1 MHEPARIQIIHDGTD
16 GYQFTIST
24 DDGKVSGHVS
34 VAIQSGHPDRRT
46 PKQKLEAAKHR
57 IRRLAE
63 TLNKAAWQE
72 FSMA

>member
-1 MHEPARIQIIHDGTD
+1 MREPTRIQVIYDGTD

-34 VAIQSGHPDRRT
+34 VAIPSDHPDRRT
-46 PKQKLEAAKHR
+46 SKQKLDAAKHR

-63 TLNKAAWQE
+63 TLNKAAWQD
-72 FSMA
+72 